1 MDKVRKKKI
10 RVKQKAF
17 TIHENVQPYTEMG
30 DVHGSTCLI
39 LTIVK
44 LYKKSKLYYLLS
56 LKNHAYTY
64 MCAYIII
71 EE

>member
-1 MDKVRKKKI
+1 MDKVRKKEIK
-10 RVKQKAF
+10 VKQKAF

-44 LYKKSKLYYLLS
+44 LCKT
-56 LKNHAYTY
+56 ATY
-64 MCAYIII
+64 IFVII
-71 EE
+71 EESCIYIYVCISI